1 LFQGDRLSENLPK
14 DATSATGKKDTPVML
29 PVYPGLLFK
38 ELLATLACLLVL
50 AWLGLVIEAPL
61 DVPADPD
68 FTPNPAKAPWYFLGI
83 QEMLVYFDP
92 WLAGVVIP
100 FLIIAGLILIPLL
113 NTNPRGAGSYSFRS
127 RIWATLPFT
136 AGLLILVLLT
146 VMAAWF
152 RGSNWDW
159 YWPWQDWSMARPAR
173 PNFRSLPNW
182 LGFPLIGIY
191 YIIGMLLPFTLWRS
205 RFEKW
210 GWVRYSIY
218 FFLVLTMGA
227 IVIKVLLRFLLNVR
241 YIIQTPWFNI

>member
-1 LFQGDRLSENLPK
+1 MQGDQLSK
-14 DATSATGKKDTPVML
+14 DLREGKTGAMNKKAPPEML
-29 PVYPGLLFK
+29 PVYPGFVFK
-38 ELLATLACLLVL
+38 EFLAALACILLL
-50 AWLGLVIEAPL
+50 AWLGLVFEAPL

-83 QEMLVYFDP
+83 QELLLYFDP

-100 FLIIAGLILIPLL
+100 LLIISGLILIPLL
-113 NTNPRGAGSYSFRS
+113 DTDPRGAGYYSFRR

-136 AGLLILVLLT
+136 AGLLLLALLT
-146 VMAAWF
+146 VMAAGF

-159 YWPWQDWSMARPAR
+159 YWPWQDWSMAKPAR

-182 LGFPLIGIY
+182 LGLSLIGIY
-191 YIIGMLLPFTLWRS
+191 YLMGILLHFAFWRS

-210 GWVRYSIY
+210 GRVRCSIY

-227 IVIKVLLRFLLNVR
+227 VVIKIILRFLLNVR
-241 YIIQTPWFNI
+241 YIVQTPWFNI